1 MEECLALE
9 VGVGEAVAE
18 EGVVVDFLLVA
29 HLSSTCLQISAHP
42 CTPGQVSIPC
52 CLQELWEVPEEEGL
66 TLGLECRHNSSMD
79 RVATHSTAHRYLVVE
94 APEGLH
100 MAPCLPWEEE
110 WVLA

>member
-1 MEECLALE
+1 M
-9 VGVGEAVAE
+9 GEAVAE